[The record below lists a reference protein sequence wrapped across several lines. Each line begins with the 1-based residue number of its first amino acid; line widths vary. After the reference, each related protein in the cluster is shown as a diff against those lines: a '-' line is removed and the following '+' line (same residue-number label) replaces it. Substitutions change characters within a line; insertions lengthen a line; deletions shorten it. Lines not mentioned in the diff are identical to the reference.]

1 MAAKMMGRLCLI
13 AVSLLCAEYS
23 IAQQDSTLLLDEVII
38 TATRKSDFVKD
49 LPYSIISLKR
59 KDAEKQL
66 SRTLP
71 ESLTG
76 LAGIFIQKT
85 NHGGGSP
92 FVRGL
97 TGNQTLLMVDG
108 IRLNNSLFRYGPNQ
122 YLTLIDNLLVEKV
135 EVVKGTGSVQ
145 FGSDAMTGVINVMTH
160 NPEFSNIPRW
170 KGLITSRFTGF
181 GMEKTIRPE
190 LSFSNKKI
198 AFVGGVSNKNFG
210 DLRGGKNTGFQRP
223 SGYKELAWDLKANI
237 DLGSDWLLTASYQNL
252 AQNDV
257 PVYHKYIL
265 ENFAVNNAD
274 PLSRGFGYIK
284 LKKNFNSKLFNKLV
298 AFASTQTIKEHR
310 NSRKNGSQVLRLE
323 DDKAATISMGVD
335 IYSDISKNWSS
346 NTGVEIYVDK
356 INSKRVDLDISTNQ
370 GISKRGLY
378 PDGATY
384 KNGALYS
391 LHHLKFNRLMI
402 EVGGRYNYYS
412 IGINDISLGK
422 ISIKPDAL
430 VFQAGVGYKISDG
443 FNLFSNISSGYRAPN
458 IDDMGTLGIVDFR
471 YEIPTYDL
479 KPERSLNQEA
489 GIKWG
494 SKKISGSFSVFNT
507 SLSNLITRVKTGAA
521 MNGYDVY
528 SKLNVEKGFI
538 QGWEI
543 QNIFYANKFL
553 SFNISATSLY
563 GQSVTKNEPLRRI
576 PPFNGQLGV
585 QYRKDIYR
593 VGFIS
598 DMAAS
603 QRRLAQGDK
612 DDNRIQAGGTSGYK
626 ILNFYGGIDHKR
638 FGLNMYL
645 NNIFNADYRTH
656 GSGIN
661 GIGRSISLM
670 GVIKISS

>member
-1 MAAKMMGRLCLI
+1 MFAKVMGRIFLIGISFLCN
-13 AVSLLCAEYS
+13 VHSM
-23 IAQQDSTLLLDEVII
+23 AQQDSTLLEEVIV
-38 TATRKSDFVKD
+38 TATRKSDLVKD

-59 KDAEKQL
+59 KDAERQL

-71 ESLTG
+71 ESLIG
-76 LAGIFIQKT
+76 IPGIFIQKT

-122 YLTLIDNLLVEKV
+122 YLTLIDNLLVDKV

-145 FGSDAMTGVINVMTH
+145 FGSDAMTGVINVMTQ
-160 NPEFSNIPRW
+160 NPEFSNISKW
-170 KGLITSRFTGF
+170 KGLLTSRFTGF

-190 LSFSNKKI
+190 LSFSNKRI
-198 AFVGGVSNKNFG
+198 AFIGGVSNKNFG
-210 DLRGGKNTGFQRP
+210 DLRGGQKTGFQRP
-223 SGYKELAWDLKANI
+223 SGYKELAWDFKANI
-237 DLGSDWLLTASYQNL
+237 DLGRDWLLTASYQNL
-252 AQNDV
+252 AQDNV

-265 ENFAVNNAD
+265 ENFAINNAD

-298 AFASTQTIKEHR
+298 AFVSTQTIEEHR

-346 NTGVEIYVDK
+346 NTGVEIYADK

-378 PDGATY
+378 PDGASY

-391 LHHLKFNRLMI
+391 LHHLKFNRFMI

-412 IGINDISLGK
+412 IGINDVSLGK

-430 VFQAGVGYKISDG
+430 VFQAGVGYKISDV
-443 FNLFSNISSGYRAPN
+443 FNLYSNISSGYRAPN
-458 IDDMGTLGIVDFR
+458 IDDMGSLGIVDFR
-471 YEIPTYDL
+471 YEIPSYDL
-479 KPERSLNQEA
+479 KPEKSLNQEA
-489 GIKWG
+489 GLKWN

-528 SKLNVEKGFI
+528 TKLNVEKGFI
-538 QGWEI
+538 QGWEV
-543 QNIFYANKFL
+543 QNIFHATKYL
-553 SFNISATSLY
+553 SFNLSATSLY
-563 GQSVTKNEPLRRI
+563 GQSVTKKEPLRRI
-576 PPFNGQLGV
+576 PPFNGQIGI
-585 QYRKDIYR
+585 QYRKDKYR
-593 VGFIS
+593 VGLIS
-598 DMAAS
+598 DIAAA

-612 DDNRIQAGGTSGYK
+612 DDNRIQAGGTTGYK
-626 ILNFYGGIDHKR
+626 VLNFYGGIDHRK

-661 GIGRSISLM
+661 GIGRSISVTLL
-670 GVIKISS
+670 VKLNNN

>member
-1 MAAKMMGRLCLI
+1 MKFKKYISIFFI
-13 AVSLLCAEYS
+13 AIAIFCSKFS
-23 IAQQDSTLLLDEVII
+23 RAQQDSVLLDEVIV
-38 TATRKSDFVKD
+38 TATRKSDLVKD
-49 LPYSIISLKR
+49 LPYSIILFKR

-71 ESLTG
+71 ESLNG

-145 FGSDAMTGVINVMTH
+145 FGSDAMTGVVNVMTH
-160 NPEFSNIPRW
+160 NPEFSNISRL

-190 LSFSNKKI
+190 LSFSSKKI

-210 DLRGGKNTGFQRP
+210 DLRGGQKTGFQRP
-223 SGYKELAWDLKANI
+223 SGYKEFAWDLKANI
-237 DLGSDWLLTASYQNL
+237 DLGADWLLTASYQNL
-252 AQNDV
+252 VQNNV

-265 ENFAVNNAD
+265 ENFAINNAD

-284 LKKNFNSKLFNKLV
+284 LKKDFNSRLFNKLV
-298 AFASTQTIKEHR
+298 AFVSTQIIEEHR
-310 NSRKNGSQVLRLE
+310 SSRKNGSQVLRLE
-323 DDKAATISMGVD
+323 DDKAATISGGLD
-335 IYSDISKNWSS
+335 IYSNISSIWSS
-346 NTGVEIYVDK
+346 NSGVEIYADK
-356 INSKRVDLDISTNQ
+356 INSKRVDFDISTNQ

-391 LHHLKFNRLMI
+391 LHHLKFNRLKI
-402 EVGGRYNYYS
+402 EAGGRYNYYS
-412 IGINDISLGK
+412 IGINEVSLGK
-422 ISIKPDAL
+422 ISIKPNAL
-430 VFQAGVGYKISDG
+430 VFQAGIGYKISDV
-443 FNLFSNISSGYRAPN
+443 FNVFTNVSSGYRAPN

-471 YEIPTYDL
+471 YEIPSYDL
-479 KPERSLNQEA
+479 KPEKSLNQEA
-489 GIKWG
+489 GLKWN
-494 SKKISGSFSVFNT
+494 SKKISGTFSVFNT
-507 SLSNLITRVKTGAA
+507 SLSNLISRIKTGAA

-528 SKLNVEKGFI
+528 TKLNVEKGFI
-538 QGWEI
+538 KGWEL
-543 QNIFYANKFL
+543 QNLLYATKYL
-553 SFNISATSLY
+553 SFHVSATSLY
-563 GQSVTKNEPLRRI
+563 GQSITKNEPLRRI
-576 PPFNGQLGV
+576 PPFNGQVGL

-593 VGFIS
+593 IGFIL
-598 DMAAS
+598 DLAAA

-612 DDNRIQAGGTSGYK
+612 DDSRIQAGGTPGYK
-626 ILNFYGGIDHKR
+626 TLNIYGGIDHKK
-638 FGLNMYL
+638 FGLNIYL

-670 GVIKISS
+670 GMIKIN